1 MTKSDMLKENE
12 MKIRSA
18 LAIVLMVGLLMASF
32 GAGTVFA
39 STGCFSDAVGHW
51 AETFICFLKDNGITS
66 GFPDGTYKPE
76 NGVTRAE
83 MAVFLQRSIEF
94 ANATSKTYADS
105 LVNTPPATG
114 DILISGGF
122 SSWRPLD
129 TTYPVTSFYSSN
141 VVGFTSSVANTY
153 VHSNQPDLPVA
164 LYGKSL
170 EFVGVEICY
179 TASPGNNLLNEIR
192 VRTYNQVSAPGGSS
206 VVYTDAT
213 DRADSACRYY
223 VLPAPVLMTSEMGAQ
238 VFADI
243 SWSVAGT
250 QFGFGRTTYVFR
262 ATGTSSTALSKGM
275 DENTVILQEV
285 TGPDTSPEAA
295 P

>member
-1 MTKSDMLKENE
+1 

-18 LAIVLMVGLLMASF
+18 LGIVLVVGLLMASF
-32 GAGTVFA
+32 GAGTAFA
-39 STGCFSDAVGHW
+39 ATGCFPDSVGHW

-83 MAVFLQRSIEF
+83 MAVFLQRSIEL
-94 ANATSKTYADS
+94 ANATSKSYADS

-114 DILISGGF
+114 DILISAGF
-122 SSWRPLD
+122 SSWRPLFSTD
-129 TTYPVTSFYSSN
+129 PMTTFNSSN
-141 VVGFTSSVANTY
+141 RIVFTSSAVGSYTF
-153 VHSNQPDLPVA
+153 SNQPDLPVA

-179 TASPGNNLLNEIR
+179 GASVGNNLLSEVRI
-192 VRTYNQVSAPGGSS
+192 RTYNQASGISGST
-206 VVYTDAT
+206 VVYTDST
-213 DRADSACRYY
+213 DHADSACRYY
-223 VLPAPVLMTSEMGAQ
+223 VLPTPILMTPEMGAT
-238 VFADI
+238 VFADV
-243 SWSVAGT
+243 SWSTAGFE
-250 QFGFGRTTYVFR
+250 FGFGRTTYVFR
-262 ATGTSSTALSKGM
+262 ATGTSSTALSKGTG
-275 DENTVILQEV
+275 ENTVILQEV

>member
-1 MTKSDMLKENE
+1 MNTRK
-12 MKIRSA
+12 A
-18 LAIVLMVGLLMASF
+18 LVILLAAILLTASF
-32 GAGTVFA
+32 GAGTAFA
-39 STGCFSDAVGHW
+39 TTGCFTDSVGHW

-83 MAVFLQRSIEF
+83 MAVFLQKSIEL
-94 ANATSKTYADS
+94 ANATALGLANTAESDAKSYADT

-114 DILISGGF
+114 DILISAGF

-129 TTYPVTSFYSSN
+129 TTYPVSSFYSSN
-141 VVGFTSSVANTY
+141 QVGFTSTSASTY

-179 TASPGNNLLNEIR
+179 SALLGSNLLAEIR
-192 VRTYNQVSAPGGSS
+192 VRTYNQVSGPGGSS
-206 VVYTDAT
+206 VVYTDPT
-213 DRADSACRYY
+213 DRTDAACRYY
-223 VLPAPVLMTSEMGAQ
+223 VLPAPILMTSEMGAQ

-243 SWSVAGT
+243 TWSAVGT
-250 QFGFGRTTYVFR
+250 TFGIGRTTYVFR
-262 ATGTSSTALSKGM
+262 ATGTSSTALSKETG
-275 DENTVILQEV
+275 ENTVILQEV
-285 TGPDTSPEAA
+285 TGPDTSPEAV